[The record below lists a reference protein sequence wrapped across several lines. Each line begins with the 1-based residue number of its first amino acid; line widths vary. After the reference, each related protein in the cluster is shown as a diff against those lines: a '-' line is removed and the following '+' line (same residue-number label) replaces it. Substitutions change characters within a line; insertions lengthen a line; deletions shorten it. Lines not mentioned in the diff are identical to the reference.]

1 DADVIVLHAFTPM
14 RRFCFL
20 AAFLLTGTAAFAA
33 ETKNTAKDILPQYK
47 TIGGNPGPQY
57 NYICPN
63 ADGKP
68 ALDCYFDAVEH
79 LYRMCSHVKSIEIIE
94 FGYEK
99 SEEGVNGAKSEYCV
113 DKQKLNI
120 TRPYQAALREASIST
135 QAVEGV
141 RSLQEFWLD
150 ALVKLKWKPGESDEE
165 YKARVAR
172 PYDDFRVRID
182 GIRKIVAI
190 VKENTTPQ
198 QKPERDKKQRR
209 RI

>member
-1 DADVIVLHAFTPM
+1 M
-14 RRFCFL
+14 RSLVGFL
-20 AAFLLTGTAAFAA
+20 AIAMLIAPAAFAA
-33 ETKNTAKDILPQYK
+33 DTKAARDADSKTAREILPQYK
-47 TIGGNPGPQY
+47 SIGGNPGPQY

-99 SEEGVNGAKSEYCV
+99 SEEGVNGAKSEYCI
-113 DKQKLNI
+113 DKQRLNI
-120 TRPYQAALREASIST
+120 TRPYQAALREASVSN

-141 RSLQEFWLD
+141 RSLPEFWLD
-150 ALVKLKWKPGESDEE
+150 SLTKLKWKPGESDAE
-165 YKARVAR
+165 YKARVAG
-172 PYDDFRVRID
+172 PYDAFHERIE

-190 VKENTTPQ
+190 VKENTAPPPPKTG
-198 QKPERDKKQRR
+198 RDKKAHRS
-209 RI
+209 

>member
-1 DADVIVLHAFTPM
+1 MRFVILFT
-14 RRFCFL
+14 L
-20 AAFLLTGTAAFAA
+20 AIASSSSSAMAA
-33 ETKNTAKDILPQYK
+33 ETAAASVLPQYK

-68 ALDCYFDAVEH
+68 ALDCYFDAVQH

-150 ALVKLKWKPGESDEE
+150 ALVKLKWKPGESDDE
-165 YKARVAR
+165 YKARVAK

-182 GIRKIVAI
+182 GIRK
-190 VKENTTPQ
+190 
-198 QKPERDKKQRR
+198 
-209 RI
+209 